1 VRWSEAFI
9 PTLRDDPADAEAISH
24 KLLVRGGYVRQLM
37 SGVYS
42 MLPLGQRVRTK
53 VMAIIE
59 EEIDA
64 IGGQQFLLPQL
75 HPASIWEQTG
85 RLDTMA
91 DIIMSFED
99 NKGGMIVLGPTHEEI
114 FATVG
119 AELTSYKQLPQLWYH
134 IQTKFRDEA
143 RPKSGLLR
151 VREFTMKDSYTFD
164 VDSEGLDIQFDRHFA
179 AYNRIFDRLGMDVV
193 SVHASSGAMGGTAS
207 IEFMVRSDVG
217 EDEVA
222 ACAACDYAAN
232 VETARSRL
240 PDVVDPEGD
249 VAIERF
255 ATPDVRTIA
264 DLEALDGG
272 AAADLQIKTLVYILD
287 GKPALVLVRGDHA
300 LQEQK
305 LQDTTGSIEV
315 RPAQADE
322 IRELLGAD
330 AGSLGAVAVED
341 VTILADKELRGRRHM
356 TTGANKNEFHVRGV
370 DIERDIAVDDWLDL
384 RTIEAGEECPEC
396 AGTLEVFPAIEVGHI
411 FKLGTFYAD
420 KLGLSVLDENGKS
433 MPIVMGSYG
442 IGVERNMAASVEA
455 NHDDAGIIWPIGIAP
470 YVVVITVV
478 RPDDERSAEV
488 STALYEELTA
498 DGIDVLLDDRKERPG
513 VKFADAELIGI
524 PLRLTIGPRGLESN
538 VVEFVDRRSSET
550 REVAIGEAASE
561 VKAFLGRT

>member
-164 VDSEGLDIQFDRHFA
+164 VDFEGLDIQFDRHFA
-179 AYNRIFDRLGMDVV
+179 AYNRIFYRLGMDVV

-240 PDVVDPEGD
+240 PDVFDPEGD

-272 AAADLQIKTLVYILD
+272 AAADRQIKTLVYILD

-341 VTILADKELRGRRHM
+341 VTILADRELRGRRHM

-384 RTIEAGEECPEC
+384 RTVEAGEECPEC
-396 AGTLEVFPAIEVGHI
+396 DGTLEVFPAIEVGHI

-524 PLRLTIGPRGLESN
+524 PLRLTIGPRGLENN

>member
-164 VDSEGLDIQFDRHFA
+164 VDFEGLDIQFDRHFA
-179 AYNRIFDRLGMDVV
+179 AYHRIFDRLGMDVV

-240 PDVVDPEGD
+240 PDVFDPEGD

-272 AAADLQIKTLVYILD
+272 AAADRQIKTLVYILD

-384 RTIEAGEECPEC
+384 RTVEAGEECPEC
-396 AGTLEVFPAIEVGHI
+396 GGTLEVFPAIEVGHI

-420 KLGLSVLDENGKS
+420 KLGLSVLDQNGKS

-524 PLRLTIGPRGLESN
+524 PLRLTIGPRGLENN

-550 REVAIGEAASE
+550 REVAIGEAVSE